1 MAKKKTKK
9 AFKGP
14 TARAKAASRGT
25 TVVKSS
31 TKRIQWFDDKSGAP
45 LIDGY
50 ARQLASFLEA
60 LADGQVNDA
69 EVKAQEDRLVKL
81 MKEVEPALDDPTHA
95 KVTQLL
101 CELTAY
107 DILQI
112 LSSMQKARPR
122 TAFRG

>member
-14 TARAKAASRGT
+14 TARAKVASRGT
-25 TVVKSS
+25 TGVKSS
-31 TKRIQWFDDKSGAP
+31 AKRVKWFDDKSGAP

-50 ARQLASFLEA
+50 ARQLTSFLEA

-107 DILQI
+107 DILQL